1 MTPTNKRNNSKL
13 QTNYYSFSRLLKF
26 LTNSY
31 WDTMEDLNAPKDHY
45 KLAYVIFYWLGTGSL
60 LPWNFFITG
69 KDTLELPVVEFQV
82 EGYKIIFQLNFNFM

>member
-1 MTPTNKRNNSKL
+1 MTPTNKGNNSKL
-13 QTNYYSFSRLLKF
+13 PTNYYSFSRLLKF

-69 KDTLELPVVEFQV
+69 KDTKLPKNKLICPKNV
-82 EGYKIIFQLNFNFM
+82 GA

>member
-1 MTPTNKRNNSKL
+1 MTPTNKGNNSKL
-13 QTNYYSFSRLLKF
+13 PTNYYSFSRLLKF

-69 KDTLELPVVEFQV
+69 KDTVELPVMEFQV
-82 EGYKIIFQLNFNFM
+82 KGYKIRKIFA

>member
-1 MTPTNKRNNSKL
+1 MTSTNEGNNSKL
-13 QTNYYSFSRLLKF
+13 PTNYYSFSRLLKF

-69 KDTLELPVVEFQV
+69 KDTYYCQV
-82 EGYKIIFQLNFNFM
+82 GYGAKMGGGSKLDRFYQ

>member
-69 KDTLELPVVEFQV
+69 KDIQVMEFLA
-82 EGYKIIFQLNFNFM
+82 GGSKLD